1 VSGCS
6 TVSLAQLV
14 TATGY
19 RDRDTR
25 AEEGEDFGHHARVA
39 TARHGIGAGGFADPG
54 PNRNDRV
61 RLR

>member
-1 VSGCS
+1 
-6 TVSLAQLV
+6 VSLAQLV